1 MAGIPL
7 YEIVDK
13 PGTGAGKQSEYRIAK
28 TLGAIARPKLLLS
41 PQVLIPFDVAEAI
54 CLKDAAAR
62 AGKGQ
67 TTVRNWC
74 RDHHIGRRVGGGTWM
89 VSQVALAMFL
99 DGDSES
105 VTGLFGGRPL
115 ERTGEAIL

>member
-1 MAGIPL
+1 M
-7 YEIVDK
+7 
-13 PGTGAGKQSEYRIAK
+13 
-28 TLGAIARPKLLLS
+28 
-41 PQVLIPFDVAEAI
+41 LIPFDVAEAI

-89 VSQVALAMFL
+89 VGQVALAM
-99 DGDSES
+99 SWT
-105 VTGLFGGRPL
+105 VTARRCALIWR
-115 ERTGEAIL
+115 EIARAKW